1 MSFYTITENMLPVIF
16 VISVILSI
24 IFIVLTR
31 LRGRKIYN
39 IPYKITALTFVSFLL
54 LTLMYLLIM
63 GFLYTV
69 SYLFLF

>member
-1 MSFYTITENMLPVIF
+1 MSFYTITENILPVIF
-16 VISVILSI
+16 VISAMIAI
-24 IFIVLTR
+24 IFITIARV
-31 LRGRKIYN
+31 RGHKISN
-39 IPYKITALTFVSFLL
+39 IPYKITSLTFVSFLL

>member
-16 VISVILSI
+16 VISA
-24 IFIVLTR
+24 FIAVLFIAIAR
-31 LRGRKIYN
+31 LRGHKICN

>member
-16 VISVILSI
+16 MISVAVSI
-24 IFIVLTR
+24 IFILIAR
-31 LRGRKIYN
+31 LRGYKVYN
-39 IPYKITALTFVSFLL
+39 IPYKITALTFVSFLV
-54 LTLMYLLIM
+54 LTLMYLLVM